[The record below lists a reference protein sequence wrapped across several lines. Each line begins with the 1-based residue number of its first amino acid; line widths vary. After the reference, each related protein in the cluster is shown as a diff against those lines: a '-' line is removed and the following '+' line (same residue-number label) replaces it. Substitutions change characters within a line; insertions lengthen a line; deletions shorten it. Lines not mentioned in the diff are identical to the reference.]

1 MDSLRKGSRKGEYRM
16 NQEEIYEC
24 IKSMLEKIVE
34 GNSEFVCSTC
44 MELKE
49 DLLDFAETVLDADY
63 RADLE
68 EDFRQA
74 WIEWTGEEPD

>member
-1 MDSLRKGSRKGEYRM
+1 MTKQD
-16 NQEEIYEC
+16 EIYEY
-24 IKSMLEKIVE
+24 IKYMLEKIAE
-34 GNSEFVCSTC
+34 DNSTFVCSTC

-49 DLLDFAETVLDADY
+49 DLLNLAEMVLDADY

-74 WIEWTGEEPD
+74 WIEWTGEEPE

>member
-1 MDSLRKGSRKGEYRM
+1 MVKGECRM
-16 NQEEIYEC
+16 NQDEIYEH
-24 IKSMLEKIVE
+24 IKYMLEKIAE
-34 GNSEFVCSTC
+34 DNSTFVCSTC

-49 DLLDFAETVLDADY
+49 DLLNLAEMVLDADY

-74 WIEWTGEEPD
+74 WIEWTGEEPG